1 MASQSPSWGMHVM
14 NLSLSQI
21 AESLFG
27 ACIVKSYVKPIVV
40 VVVVVVK
47 IYLNTENH
55 QLIKLN

>member
-14 NLSLSQI
+14 NLSLSQL

-40 VVVVVVK
+40 VVVVVK